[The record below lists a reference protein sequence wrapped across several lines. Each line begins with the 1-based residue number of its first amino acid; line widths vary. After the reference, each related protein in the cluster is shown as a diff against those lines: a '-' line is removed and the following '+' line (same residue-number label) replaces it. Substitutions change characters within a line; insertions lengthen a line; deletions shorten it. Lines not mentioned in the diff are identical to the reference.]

1 MAKILL
7 LGIFFF
13 TDIRSKLA
21 AASSRSSPLLT
32 PRLREAQHDPGVLTR
47 EKRSSVHDHYTDDHC
62 EGHFQVESNTIIRT
76 EDSQNMGASFLNET
90 QVMSLSRCLHYCC
103 SYPLC
108 NVAVFDNRMESSE
121 GGSCYLFD
129 CGSTDS
135 LKCQF
140 TANSDFSSGVLDIDR
155 HRFDLAAAG
164 QQLDHSNQLEM
175 LRGREEE
182 QEQVECG
189 RYQFHCHSGE
199 CIAIY
204 DTCNGIPQCKDG
216 SDEEPSVCPASST
229 QPPPPK
235 HLHLRPDMDPIPP
248 GQDSAFRHKSSGF
261 QIPDSNYR
269 GPWNN
274 QQFQGFPDAR
284 RPSQSGPGTMA
295 DYIYPQDPL
304 NSNNNVMNSQRGSLG
319 PDFVYQNPSRNSLQP
334 PSAYM
339 GMPQYPQPQYQPQYP
354 PQYQQPYPPYQ
365 QQQPPVFQNP
375 QQTLP
380 NKTEVKTTSVAPTT
394 KSTTEKIK
402 TTTPLVTTTMSA
414 EEKFEAD
421 LIAELG
427 DQLRPMETPGIAI
440 FTLTVGVLLTT
451 FLCVV
456 VICRIRRGK
465 MGLRR
470 GLAHDADGDY
480 LVNGM
485 YL

>member
-1 MAKILL
+1 MVKLLL
-7 LGIFFF
+7 LGTLFLI
-13 TDIRSKLA
+13 DNRNKLSFA
-21 AASSRSSPLLT
+21 LSRSSQVLT
-32 PRLREAQHDPGVLTR
+32 PRLWEAQHDPDVLMR
-47 EKRSSVHDHYTDDHC
+47 NKRSSVHDNYVDDHC

-76 EDSQNMGASFLNET
+76 EDSQSMGAVFLNET
-90 QVMSLSRCLHYCC
+90 QVITMNRCLHYCC

-108 NVAVFDNRMESSE
+108 NVAVFDNRMDSSE

-129 CGSTDS
+129 CGSPDN

-140 TANSDFSSGVLDIDR
+140 TANSDFSSAVLDVDR

-164 QQLDHSNQLEM
+164 QQLGHSNQLES
-175 LRGREEE
+175 LRERDDI
-182 QEQVECG
+182 QEECG
-189 RYQFHCHSGE
+189 RYQFQCHSGE

-204 DTCNGIPQCKDG
+204 DTCNGIPQCKDA
-216 SDEEPSVCPASST
+216 SDEDPSVCPASTTS
-229 QPPPPK
+229 PPAPK
-235 HLHLRPDMDPIPP
+235 HHHLRPDMDPLPASK
-248 GQDSAFRHKSSGF
+248 DSAFRHKSAGF
-261 QIPDSNYR
+261 QMPDSSYR

-274 QQFQGFPDAR
+274 QQFQGFPDSR

-304 NSNNNVMNSQRGSLG
+304 NSNNNVMNSQTGSLG

-334 PSAYM
+334 PSTYM
-339 GMPQYPQPQYQPQYP
+339 GVPQYPQPQYPPQYP
-354 PQYQQPYPPYQ
+354 SQYQQPYPPYHPQ
-365 QQQPPVFQNP
+365 QPQQPPVFQNSK
-375 QQTLP
+375 P
-380 NKTEVKTTSVAPTT
+380 NKTEAKSTAILPLT
-394 KSTTEKIK
+394 KSSTEKVK
-402 TTTPLVTTTMSA
+402 TTTPLVTTTLSP
-414 EEKFEAD
+414 EEKFEAE

-427 DQLRPMETPGIAI
+427 DELRPMETPGIAI
-440 FTLTVGVLLTT
+440 FTLTVGIILTT

-465 MGLRR
+465 MGVRR

>member
-1 MAKILL
+1 MTKMLL
-7 LGIFFF
+7 LGIIFF
-13 TDIRSKLA
+13 TDLSNRLT
-21 AASSRSSPLLT
+21 AASSRSSQLLT
-32 PRLREAQHDPGVLTR
+32 PRLREAQHDPALLTR
-47 EKRSSVHDHYTDDHC
+47 DKRSSVHEHYTDDHC
-62 EGHFQVESNTIIRT
+62 EGHFQVEPNTIIRT

-108 NVAVFDNRMESSE
+108 NVAVFDNRMESNE

-129 CGSTDS
+129 CGTTDS

-140 TANSDFSSGVLDIDR
+140 TANSDFSSAVLDIDR
-155 HRFDLAAAG
+155 HRFDLAAAD
-164 QQLDHSNQLEM
+164 QQLGHSNQLQM
-175 LRGREEE
+175 LRGSEEE
-182 QEQVECG
+182 AAQAECS

-216 SDEEPSVCPASST
+216 SDEEPSVCPATST
-229 QPPPPK
+229 PPPPPK
-235 HLHLRPDMDPIPP
+235 HVHLRPDMDPPN
-248 GQDSAFRHKSSGF
+248 QDTAFRHKSAGF
-261 QIPDSNYR
+261 QIPDGYR

-284 RPSQSGPGTMA
+284 RPAQSGPGTMA

-304 NSNNNVMNSQRGSLG
+304 NSNNNVMNAQRGSLG

-339 GMPQYPQPQYQPQYP
+339 GMPQYPQQPQYP
-354 PQYQQPYPPYQ
+354 PQYQSQFQQQYPPYQ
-365 QQQPPVFQNP
+365 QQQPPVFQGV
-375 QQTLP
+375 QQNGP
-380 NKTEVKTTSVAPTT
+380 NKTDVKTTTFAPTI
-394 KSTTEKIK
+394 KSTTEKVK
-402 TTTPLVTTTMSA
+402 TTTPLVTTTMSP
-414 EEKFEAD
+414 EEKFESD

-440 FTLTVGVLLTT
+440 FTLTMGILLTT